1 MAYMLIWMVIV
12 LAVLCPNSLSYGA
25 DESLKKVCIKN
36 VCLQAEIA
44 DSKSEKMRG
53 LMYRQSLGWAA
64 GMLFIFDKEAR
75 YSFWMKNM
83 LIPLDII
90 WIDSNKKI
98 VDITRNAL
106 PCKEQQACGSI
117 IPALEVKYVL
127 EVTAGFSDR
136 NKIGIGDKLEF

>member
-12 LAVLCPNSLSYGA
+12 LAVLCPNSLSNGA
-25 DESLKKVCIKN
+25 DESLKKVCIKD
-36 VCLQAEIA
+36 VCVQAEIA
-44 DSKSEKMRG
+44 DSESEKTRG

-83 LIPLDII
+83 QIPLDLI

-106 PCKEQQACGSI
+106 PCKEQQGCGSVM
-117 IPALEVKYVL
+117 PASEVKYVL
-127 EVTAGFSDR
+127 EVSAGFSDKF
-136 NKIGIGDKLEF
+136 KIGIGDKVEF